1 MTGMSAD
8 PIQLEAERV
17 RRVIA
22 RRLAGLVN
30 LRGDDRKELA
40 TAIGTTETRISRVMK
55 ESSDLSAVELAMA
68 ARHLRVPV
76 GVLTG
81 DMPLDESMTRKR

>member
-1 MTGMSAD
+1 MTAD
-8 PIQLEAERV
+8 PVQLEADRL

-30 LRGDDRKELA
+30 LKGIERAALA
-40 TAIGTTETRISRVMK
+40 EAVGCTETRISRVMK
-55 ESSDLSAVELAMA
+55 ESSDLSAVELTLA

-81 DMPLDESMTRKR
+81 ETPLDEAMLGRK